1 MIINFSVKN
10 YLSIKETQSF
20 SMIAAPIKEKFESC
34 NENKFSIRK
43 DIDLLKSAVIYGA
56 NASGKSNF
64 IKAILFFRDLV
75 LVSGNLSPAQ
85 EINFIPFVLSSKTQK
100 QPSDFEIT
108 FVWNKIIYRYGFS
121 GDRKNIL
128 KEWLYIKDVRETL
141 VFERNGNNVE
151 IPQKYEILKELNTKR
166 MIRPNALLLSIAAQ
180 FNDKISKEVFQWVS
194 NLNIVFGLADQIYNN
209 FSISLLQDPQN
220 REIMLSLLKVA
231 DFGIE
236 DLKVIETEG
245 DNIAF
250 TIKGSNIQNP
260 AITKGKSVIK
270 NVKSIKN
277 VLNEKGKPE
286 TVIEVPFEFFESEG
300 TKKFFHL
307 LGPILDS
314 LKFGKVLIIDELDT
328 KLHPLL
334 TQRIVK
340 LFNSNSTN
348 PKNAQLI
355 FATHDTQLL
364 DAKTFRR
371 DQIWF
376 TEKTREGATYLYSLI
391 DFKNGKTPRN
401 DEKLGKNYIYG
412 KYGAIPYLGDFDDLF
427 EEYTN

>member
-1 MIINFSVKN
+1 MIINFSIKN

-20 SMIAAPIKEKFESC
+20 QMIAAPIREKFESC
-34 NENKFSIRK
+34 NENKFSIGK
-43 DIDLLKSAVIYGA
+43 GVDLLKSSVIYGA

-64 IKAILFFRDLV
+64 IKSILFLRDLV
-75 LVSGNLSPAQ
+75 LVSGNLSPQQ
-85 EINFIPFVLSSKTQK
+85 ELNFLPFVLNSKTQN
-100 QPSDFEIT
+100 QPSEFEIT
-108 FVWNKIIYRYGFS
+108 FYWNQTIFRYGFT
-121 GDRKNIL
+121 GNRKSIL
-128 KEWLYIKDVRETL
+128 KEWLYIKETRESL

-151 IPQKYEILKELNTKR
+151 IPKKYEILRELKSKK

-180 FNDKISKEVFQWVS
+180 FNDKISKDVFQWFA
-194 NLNIVFGLADQIYNN
+194 NLNIVFGLIDQLYNDY
-209 FSISLLQDPQN
+209 SITLLEDPQN

-236 DLKVIETEG
+236 DLKIIETEG
-245 DNIAF
+245 SNIAF
-250 TIKGSNIQNP
+250 TIKGSDFQNP
-260 AITKGKSVIK
+260 SFTKGKSVIK
-270 NVKSIKN
+270 NLKSIKH
-277 VLNEKGKPE
+277 VLNEKGQIE
-286 TVIEVPFEFFESEG
+286 TVIEVPFELFESEG

-307 LGPILDS
+307 LGPILDT
-314 LKFGKVLIIDELDT
+314 LKYGKILIVDELDT

-340 LFNSNSTN
+340 LFNSNNTN

-376 TEKTREGATYLYSLI
+376 AEKKIDGSTSLYSLI
-391 DFKNGKTPRN
+391 DFKKGKTPRN

>member
-20 SMIAAPIKEKFESC
+20 QMIAAPIREKFESC
-34 NENKFSIRK
+34 NENKFTIRK
-43 DIDLLKSAVIYGA
+43 DVELLKSSVLYGA

-64 IKAILFFRDLV
+64 IKAILFLRDLV
-75 LVSGNLSPAQ
+75 LVSGNLSPQQ
-85 EINFIPFVLSSKTQK
+85 ELNFLPFVLNSKSQN
-100 QPSDFEIT
+100 QPSEFEIT
-108 FVWNKIIYRYGFS
+108 FFWNKIIYRYGFI
-121 GDRKNIL
+121 GTRKAIL
-128 KEWLYIKDVRETL
+128 KEWLYIKEARESL
-141 VFERNGNNVE
+141 VFERNRNDVE
-151 IPQKYEILKELNTKR
+151 IPKKYEILRELKTKK

-180 FNDKISKEVFQWVS
+180 FNDNTSTQVFQWFT

-209 FSISLLQDPQN
+209 YSITLLEDPQN
-220 REIMLSLLKVA
+220 REMMLSLLKVA

-245 DNIAF
+245 NNFAF
-250 TIKGSNIQNP
+250 TIKGSDIDNP

-270 NVKSIKN
+270 NLKSIKN
-277 VLNEKGKPE
+277 VLNDKGQIE
-286 TVIEVPFEFFESEG
+286 TAIEVNFELFESEG
-300 TKKFFHL
+300 TKKYFHL
-307 LGPILDS
+307 LGPILDT
-314 LKFGKVLIIDELDT
+314 LKFGKVLIVDELDT

-376 TEKTREGATYLYSLI
+376 AEKKIDGSTNLYSLT
-391 DFKNGKTPRN
+391 DFKKGKTPRN

>member
-20 SMIAAPIKEKFESC
+20 QMIAAPIREKFESC
-34 NENKFSIRK
+34 NENKFTIRK
-43 DIDLLKSAVIYGA
+43 DIELLKSSVIYGA

-64 IKAILFFRDLV
+64 IKSILFLRDLV
-75 LVSGNLSPAQ
+75 LVSGNLLPQQ
-85 EINFIPFVLSSKTQK
+85 ELNFLPFVLNSKSQN
-100 QPSDFEIT
+100 QPSEFEIT
-108 FVWNKIIYRYGFS
+108 FFWNKIIYRYGFT
-121 GDRKNIL
+121 GNRKSIL

-141 VFERNGNNVE
+141 VFERKGNNVE
-151 IPQKYEILKELNTKR
+151 IPIKYEILRELKSKK

-180 FNDKISKEVFQWVS
+180 FNDKTSKEVFQWFA

-209 FSISLLQDPQN
+209 YSINLLEDLQN

-245 DNIAF
+245 NNIAF
-250 TIKGSNIQNP
+250 TIKGSDIQNP
-260 AITKGKSVIK
+260 AITKGKSLIK

-277 VLNEKGKPE
+277 VLNEKGQIE
-286 TVIEVPFEFFESEG
+286 SVIEVPFEFFESEG

-307 LGPILDS
+307 LGPILDT
-314 LKFGKVLIIDELDT
+314 LKHGKVLIVDELDT

-376 TEKTREGATYLYSLI
+376 AEKKIDGSTNLYSLI
-391 DFKNGKTPRN
+391 DFKKGSTPRN
-401 DEKLGKNYIYG
+401 DEKLAKNYIYG